1 SPATV
6 SEEIEVDVPVST
18 AYNQW
23 TQFEQ
28 FPTFMDGVERVTQLD
43 GTLLH
48 WVATIGGRKAE
59 WDAKILD
66 QEPDRR
72 ISWVSTDGKDT
83 RGTVMFAPSGPS
95 ATRLHVVLNYTR
107 EGPLEQAGSAAGIDR
122 RRVRGDL
129 ERFKELIESQGAE
142 GGAWRGEIHGG

>member
-1 SPATV
+1 
-6 SEEIEVDVPVST
+6 
-18 AYNQW
+18 
-23 TQFEQ
+23 
-28 FPTFMDGVERVTQLD
+28 MDGVESVTQLD
-43 GTLLH
+43 DTLLH

-83 RGTVMFAPSGPS
+83 RGTVTFAPSGPS
-95 ATRLHVVLNYTR
+95 ATRLNVELNYTP

-129 ERFKELIESQGAE
+129 ERFKQLIESKGAE
-142 GGAWRGEIHGG
+142 HGAWRGEIHGGVKTS